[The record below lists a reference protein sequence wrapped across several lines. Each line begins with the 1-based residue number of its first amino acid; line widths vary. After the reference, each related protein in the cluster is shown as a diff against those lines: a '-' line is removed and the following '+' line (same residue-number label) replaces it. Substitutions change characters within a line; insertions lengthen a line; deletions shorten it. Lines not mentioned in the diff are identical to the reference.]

1 MLPGEAIL
9 PIFQPEQPSPWW
21 SVLTFAVVAGALWAR
36 FIAQPGMHE
45 DKGDGERVTLAPA
58 RCQPSSWCRHRRAAV
73 ADGDAVRG

>member
-1 MLPGEAIL
+1 MKFIDDFHTVWRKAWSVRLLLLASVLAGCEAIL

-45 DKGDGERVTLAPA
+45 DKGDGK
-58 RCQPSSWCRHRRAAV
+58 Q
-73 ADGDAVRG
+73 